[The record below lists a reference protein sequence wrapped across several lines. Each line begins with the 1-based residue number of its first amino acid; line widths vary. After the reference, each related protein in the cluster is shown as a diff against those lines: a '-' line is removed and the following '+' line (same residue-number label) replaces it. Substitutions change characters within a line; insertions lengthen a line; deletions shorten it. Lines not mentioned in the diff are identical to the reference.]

1 MLDTVD
7 LSQSLSK
14 DEYIQNLIQY
24 QVALSR
30 LGYQVYVQ
38 QRPVIL
44 VLEGWDAAGKGGVIK
59 RVTEKLDP
67 RGYVVHPI
75 AAPSGED
82 KTHHYLWRFWRRL
95 PERGQI
101 AIFDRSWYGRVM
113 VERIEGFATE
123 EEWRRAF
130 REINQFERQLVDFGT
145 ILCKFWMQISRDEQ
159 LRRFEARKD
168 TAYKAWKL
176 TDEDWRNRK
185 KWDRYE
191 AAVDEMLRRTSTLT
205 APWTVVESNCKW
217 FARVKV
223 PKTLVDTLSH
233 ELNFDPFAEMPP
245 LGKKKPKKGRR
256 KQQSAADET
265 TPSLP
270 MIDDFA
276 HGTIVVD
283 GCDYESDVLIL
294 PDGTVKTW
302 QPQDGEVLLA
312 KHVKA
317 VLKANPEVVVIGTGT
332 VGALSLHPKA
342 QKRLDEAGVEV
353 LAYRIDKACETYR
366 QLRSQRRV
374 AALLHIT
381 S

>member
-1 MLDTVD
+1 MLDTMD
-7 LSQSLSK
+7 LTQSLSK
-14 DEYIQNLIQY
+14 DDYVRDLIRY
-24 QVALSR
+24 QVALSQ

-38 QRPVIL
+38 QRPVIM
-44 VLEGWDAAGKGGVIK
+44 VFEGWDAGGKGGAIK

-123 EEWRRAF
+123 AEWRRAY
-130 REINQFERQLVDFGT
+130 REINHFERQLVDFGT
-145 ILCKFWMQISRDEQ
+145 VLFKFWIHISREEQ

-176 TDEDWRNRK
+176 TDEDWRNRE
-185 KWDRYE
+185 KWDNYE
-191 AAVDEMLRRTSTLT
+191 AAVNEMLRRTSTLT
-205 APWTVVESNCKW
+205 APWTVVEGNSKW

-223 PKTLVDTLSH
+223 LQTIVGGLSQA
-233 ELNFDPFAEMPP
+233 LGLDPFAETPP
-245 LGKKKPKKGRR
+245 ADKKKKDKKEPHNETEE
-256 KQQSAADET
+256 SAV
-265 TPSLP
+265 SLP
-270 MIDDFA
+270 MIDRFDY
-276 HGTIVVD
+276 GTIVV
-283 GCDYESDVLIL
+283 GGRSYESDVLIL

-302 QPQDGEVLLA
+302 QPKDGQVLAA
-312 KHVKA
+312 KLVRL
-317 VLKANPEVVVIGTGT
+317 VLKAAPEAVLIGTGT
-332 VGALSLHPKA
+332 VGNLSLHPKA
-342 QKRLDEAGVEV
+342 ARCLEEAGCEV
-353 LAYRIDKACETYR
+353 LSYRTHKACSAYR
-366 QLRSQRRV
+366 QLRGERKL

>member
-7 LSQSLSK
+7 LSQSLTK
-14 DEYIQNLIQY
+14 DEYVRDLIRY
-24 QVALSR
+24 QVALGQ

-130 REINQFERQLVDFGT
+130 REINHFERQLVDFGT
-145 ILCKFWMQISRDEQ
+145 ILCKFWMHIGRDEQ

-176 TDEDWRNRK
+176 TAEDWRNRE

-223 PKTLVDTLSH
+223 LRTLVDALSR
-233 ELNFDPFAEMPP
+233 ELDFDPFAKMPS
-245 LGKKKPKKGRR
+245 LDKAKPKKR
-256 KQQSAADET
+256 KKKKRPADESA
-265 TPSLP
+265 PSLP

-276 HGTIVVD
+276 HGAIVVD
-283 GCDYESDVLIL
+283 GCHYDSDVMIL
-294 PDGTVKTW
+294 ADGTVRTW

-312 KHVKA
+312 THAKAVVKA
-317 VLKANPEVVVIGTGT
+317 KPEVLVIGTGT
-332 VGALSLHPKA
+332 VGSLSLHPKA
-342 QKRLDEAGVEV
+342 RERLEKAGIEV
-353 LAYRIDKACETYR
+353 LAYRTDKACETYR
-366 QLRSQRRV
+366 QLRNQRRL